1 MIRKGDHITAVG
13 KMRHRLTIQSQTA
26 VADGMGGSS
35 VTWTNGDTVWAD
47 LRPVSATERTQSD
60 RLMLDVTHSAIVR
73 HRAISAT
80 TQRLT
85 MDGRV
90 FNVSSVYD
98 ADEAGSHLKLMLR
111 EDV

>member
-1 MIRKGDHITAVG
+1 LIRKGDHITEVG
-13 KMRHRLTIQSQTA
+13 KMSHLMIVQSQTA

-35 VTWTNGDTVWAD
+35 ITWTNGASLWAD

-60 RLMLDVTHSAIVR
+60 RLMLDVTHTAIVR
-73 HRAISAT
+73 HTSISAT

-85 MDGRV
+85 IGSRV
-90 FNVSSVYD
+90 FNIVGVYD
-98 ADEAGSHLKLMLR
+98 ADESRSHLVLTLR